1 MTEATTTEATLT
13 EATLTKATL
22 SEVTMNEAPLTEPEL
37 KSFADFWPHYLA
49 EHSHANTRLLHAAG
63 TITST
68 TLAVALVATGRWRWL
83 PAALATGYAAAW
95 ISHFFIEHN
104 RPATFK
110 HPLWSFAADYKMVA
124 LMLTGKGKAMM
135 DDAE

>member
-1 MTEATTTEATLT
+1 MTEQE
-13 EATLTKATL
+13 
-22 SEVTMNEAPLTEPEL
+22 M
-37 KSFADFWPHYLA
+37 KSFADFWPYYMA
-49 EHSHANTRLLHAAG
+49 EHSHAGTRLLHAAG

-68 TLAVALVATGRWRWL
+68 TLAVALVASGRWRWL

-95 ISHFFIEHN
+95 VSHFFIEHN

-124 LMLTGKGKAMM
+124 LMLTGKMKEERKGMRDELRKHSIA
-135 DDAE
+135 

>member
-1 MTEATTTEATLT
+1 MTEQE
-13 EATLTKATL
+13 
-22 SEVTMNEAPLTEPEL
+22 M
-37 KSFADFWPHYLA
+37 KSFADFWPYYVA
-49 EHSHANTRLLHAAG
+49 EHSRAGTRLLHAAG

-68 TLAVALVATGRWRWL
+68 SLAVALVASGRWRWL

-95 ISHFFIEHN
+95 VSHFFIEHN

-124 LMLTGKGKAMM
+124 LMLTGRMKGEQNSEYRSRK
-135 DDAE
+135 ES

>member
-1 MTEATTTEATLT
+1 MSYQTEANETT
-13 EATLTKATL
+13 
-22 SEVTMNEAPLTEPEL
+22 TEPEL

-49 EHSHANTRLLHAAG
+49 EHSRANTRLLHAAG

-95 ISHFFIEHN
+95 ASHFLVEHN
-104 RPATFK
+104 RPATFR

-124 LMLTGKGKAMM
+124 LMLTGKLKGKQNS
-135 DDAE
+135 EYRSQKES

>member
-1 MTEATTTEATLT
+1 MTERE
-13 EATLTKATL
+13 
-22 SEVTMNEAPLTEPEL
+22 M
-37 KSFADFWPHYLA
+37 KSFAEFWPYYVA
-49 EHSHANTRLLHAAG
+49 EHSRAETRLLHAAG

-68 TLAVALVATGRWRWL
+68 TLAVALIASGRWRWL

-95 ISHFFIEHN
+95 VSHFFIEHN

-124 LMLTGKGKAMM
+124 LMLTGRMKKEPKA
-135 DDAE
+135 EYRSERES